1 MTHKGGESTENKPRE
16 RTSGANED
24 ECRKAG
30 KETIREETAKK
41 NTPNV
46 RKDHP
51 GCQVNFRR
59 RPTLPLSFPSSTIGA
74 KELNFRVRDGNGCD
88 LYAIATEKLQILV
101 SLDQFVCKHAWIG
114 LVV

>member
-1 MTHKGGESTENKPRE
+1 VPTKTSAVKLVKKRSE
-16 RTSGANED
+16 R
-24 ECRKAG
+24 KLQ
-30 KETIREETAKK
+30 KK
-41 NTPNV
+41 HTPNV